1 MLTTILTTVELHS
14 LAFADIQS
22 TTEVPVVSDS
32 AHEYACSNTERAE
45 PALWRTARCHGNS
58 DALTGE
64 AGASPASFF
73 VGVKVFF
80 GVWRR
85 GGGGGGG
92 FRGEGKNWWGYWGCG
107 RWGA

>member
-64 AGASPASFF
+64 AGASPASSSAALT
-73 VGVKVFF
+73 VFSALC
-80 GVWRR
+80 RR
-85 GGGGGGG
+85 GDEG
-92 FRGEGKNWWGYWGCG
+92 RGASRRQVKNRRPHRPCA
-107 RWGA
+107 RCAA